1 MAVITAAEVNPTLLA
16 WAREQSGYAPETVAK
31 RLGVKPDRL
40 EAWERG
46 DLKPT
51 VRQAQ
56 ELAKYYHRP
65 FGVLFLPQ
73 PPVVAPLASEYRC
86 LPGVRPGAES
96 PEFRLALRVMLQR
109 RQVTLELSEE
119 LGQAWPEFKASAHQ
133 SDGAIKVGQRLRS
146 ALGVTIEQQLA
157 WRDEWQAWREWRA
170 TVENAGV
177 LVFQFPKVPLE
188 QARGV
193 SLFEFP
199 VPVVGI
205 NSKESS
211 PGARVY
217 SLLHELVHVALAVG
231 RDEQVALTERRSAA
245 EWRELERFAEE
256 AASEAIIPD
265 SALQEQLRRTS
276 VARDAW
282 DVRQVRALASK
293 FRVTPLAMATRLRSA
308 GAFTWAGYQHWKSV
322 WDDFVASLPVRKGG
336 IATPVDKT
344 LGRAGRPF
352 SQLVLE
358 ALDANR
364 ITAVDASRYLDLK
377 FDHVQKLRAELGEAR
392 AGPSGTDDGE

>member
-1 MAVITAAEVNPTLLA
+1 MATTAAAEVNPTLLA
-16 WAREQSGYAPETVAK
+16 WAREQSGYAPESVAK
-31 RLGVKPDRL
+31 RLGVKTDRL

-46 DLKPT
+46 ELKPT

-56 ELAKYYHRP
+56 ELAKFYHRP

-73 PPVVAPLASEYRC
+73 PPVVTPLASEYRR
-86 LPGVRPGAES
+86 LPGVRPGVES
-96 PEFRLALRVMLQR
+96 PEFRLAVRVMLQR

-119 LGQAWPEFKASAHQ
+119 LGQSWPEFKTSARQ
-133 SDGAIKVGQRLRS
+133 SDGATKVGQRLR
-146 ALGVTIEQQLA
+146 ALLGVSIEQQLA

-170 TVENAGV
+170 AVENAGV

-188 QARGV
+188 QARGI

-199 VPVVGI
+199 LPVIGI
-205 NSKESS
+205 NSKEGS
-211 PGARVY
+211 PGARLY

-231 RDEQVALTERRSAA
+231 RDEQVASAERRTAA

-256 AASEAIIPD
+256 AASEAVIPD
-265 SALQEQLRRTS
+265 AALQEQFGRVS
-276 VARDAW
+276 IARDAW

-293 FRVTPLAMATRLRSA
+293 FRVTPLAMATRLRAA
-308 GAFTWAGYQHWKSV
+308 GAFTWAGYRQWKSA
-322 WDDFVASLPVRKGG
+322 WDEFVTNLPARKGG

-377 FDHVQKLRAELGEAR
+377 FDHVEKLRAELGESR
-392 AGPSGTDDGE
+392 AGASGANDGE

>member
-1 MAVITAAEVNPTLLA
+1 MATITVAEVNPTLLA
-16 WAREQSGYAPETVAK
+16 WAREQSGYASETVAK
-31 RLGVKPDRL
+31 RLGVKPNRL

-56 ELAKYYHRP
+56 ELARYYHRP

-73 PPVVAPLASEYRC
+73 PPVIPPLASEYRR
-86 LPGVRPGAES
+86 LPGVQPGVES
-96 PEFRLALRVMLQR
+96 PEFRLAVRVMLQR
-109 RQVTLELSEE
+109 RQVILELSEE
-119 LGQAWPEFKASAHQ
+119 LGQAWPEFKTSEHQ
-133 SDGAIKVGQRLRS
+133 SDGAGKVGQRLRS
-146 ALGVTIEQQLA
+146 LLGVTIEQQLA
-157 WRDEWQAWREWRA
+157 WRDEWHAWREWRA
-170 TVENAGV
+170 AVENAGV

-199 VPVVGI
+199 VPVIGI
-205 NSKESS
+205 NSKEGS

-231 RDEQVALTERRSAA
+231 RDEQVALAERRTAA

-256 AASEAIIPD
+256 AASEAIIPEP
-265 SALQEQLRRTS
+265 ALQDQLRRTS
-276 VARDAW
+276 IARDKR
-282 DVRQVRALASK
+282 DVRQVRALAST
-293 FRVTPLAMATRLRSA
+293 FRVTPLAMATRLRSV
-308 GAFTWAGYQHWKSV
+308 GAFTWAGYQQWKSA
-322 WDDFVASLPVRKGG
+322 WEAFVESLPARKGG
-336 IATPVDKT
+336 IASPVDKT

-377 FDHVQKLRAELGEAR
+377 FDHVETLRAELGEAR
-392 AGPSGTDDGE
+392 AGASGTDDGD

>member
-1 MAVITAAEVNPTLLA
+1 MATISAAEVNPTLLA
-16 WAREQSGYAPETVAK
+16 WAREESGYTPDSVAK
-31 RLGVKPDRL
+31 RLGVKTDRL

-56 ELAKYYHRP
+56 ELARFYHRP
-65 FGVLFLPQ
+65 FGILFLPQ
-73 PPVVAPLASEYRC
+73 PPLVAPLASEYRR
-86 LPGVRPGAES
+86 LPGVQPGDES
-96 PEFRLALRVMLQR
+96 PEFRLAVRIMLQR
-109 RQVTLELSEE
+109 RRITLELSEE
-119 LGQAWPEFKASAHQ
+119 LGQSWPEFKTSARQ
-133 SDGAIKVGQRLRS
+133 SDGATIVGQRLRS
-146 ALGVTIEQQLA
+146 LLGVTIEQQLA

-170 TVENAGV
+170 AVENAGV

-188 QARGV
+188 QVRGV

-199 VPVVGI
+199 LPAIGI
-205 NSKESS
+205 NSKEGS

-217 SLLHELVHVALAVG
+217 SLLHELVHVALAAG
-231 RDEQVALTERRSAA
+231 RDEQVALAERRTAA
-245 EWRELERFAEE
+245 EWRELEHFAEE
-256 AASEAIIPD
+256 ATSEAIIPD
-265 SALQEQLRRTS
+265 SALQEQLGRVS
-276 VARDAW
+276 IARDTW
-282 DVRQVRALASK
+282 DVRQVRRLAAK

-308 GAFTWAGYQHWKSV
+308 GAFTWTGYKQWKSA
-322 WDDFVASLPVRKGG
+322 WDESLAGLPARKGG

-377 FDHVQKLRAELGEAR
+377 FDHVEKLRVELGESRTGA
-392 AGPSGTDDGE
+392 SGADDGQ

>member
-1 MAVITAAEVNPTLLA
+1 
-16 WAREQSGYAPETVAK
+16 
-31 RLGVKPDRL
+31 
-40 EAWERG
+40 
-46 DLKPT
+46 
-51 VRQAQ
+51 
-56 ELAKYYHRP
+56 
-65 FGVLFLPQ
+65 
-73 PPVVAPLASEYRC
+73 
-86 LPGVRPGAES
+86 
-96 PEFRLALRVMLQR
+96 MLQR

-119 LGQAWPEFKASAHQ
+119 LGQAWPEFKTSAHQ
-133 SDGAIKVGQRLRS
+133 SDGASRVGQRLRS

-170 TVENAGV
+170 AVENAGV

-188 QARGV
+188 QVRGV

-205 NSKESS
+205 NSKEGS

-308 GAFTWAGYQHWKSV
+308 GAFTWAGYQHWKSA
-322 WDDFVASLPVRKGG
+322 WDDFVASLPARKGG

-377 FDHVQKLRAELGEAR
+377 FDHVEKLRAELGEAR
-392 AGPSGTDDGE
+392 AGASGTDDGE